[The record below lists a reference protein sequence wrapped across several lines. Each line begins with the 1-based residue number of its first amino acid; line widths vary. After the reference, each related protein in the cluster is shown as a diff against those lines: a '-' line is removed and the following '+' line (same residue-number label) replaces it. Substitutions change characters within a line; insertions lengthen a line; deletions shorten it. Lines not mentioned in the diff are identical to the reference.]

1 MSRKGRILLVA
12 SSLTMAVV
20 VLFVFNGKQLN
31 DRPNFRPLLQ
41 RNGYA
46 VALDFSDQMTGSSM
60 NLLSM
65 QCWGKLSHMSVVEP
79 FIKISWLGATLQAGK
94 PNVIDENAVKLSDI
108 FDIDVWQ
115 QFSKEK
121 GFSPLADWEEFLRM
135 SPRDLIIVAQIPMGP
150 TLDCALHKL
159 REGVS
164 PLVTEYNFK
173 IVREVCF
180 DFRRGAPSFE
190 EYTAELFG
198 EFSANAVTVIF
209 RVWGGIH
216 LDTNDPFRVVIRD
229 SQCAR
234 NGYDVMSAARTSKFI
249 SSDVQRYI
257 NTYLNGS
264 STYNAVMI
272 RLEYFFTNHNL
283 WTKSQEEQ
291 LAAVDGCFK
300 SIISEF
306 SKLRSEYSLNSTL
319 LTMDYGKHGSV
330 KFTGEGLVTSW
341 MDEKVKGL
349 FNEIYGTSLS
359 FSQWEESFETV
370 AYKNNPG
377 YVAQMQKELAAR
389 GQCLVLAGS
398 GGVSS
403 FQQQAQAMYQRYHS
417 GSTACIA
424 QACG

>member
-1 MSRKGRILLVA
+1 
-12 SSLTMAVV
+12 MAVV
-20 VLFVFNGKQLN
+20 VLFGFNVKQHN

-65 QCWGKLSHMSVVEP
+65 QCWGKLSNMSVVEP
-79 FIKISWLGATLQAGK
+79 FIKHSWLGATLQAGK
-94 PNVIDENAVKLSDI
+94 PNVIDENAMKLSDI

-121 GFSPLADWEEFLRM
+121 GFSPLVDWEEFLSKSSRN
-135 SPRDLIIVAQIPMGP
+135 LIIVAQIPMGP

-198 EFSANAVTVIF
+198 EFSANEVTVLF
-209 RVWGGIH
+209 RVWGGIQ
-216 LDTNDPFRVVIRD
+216 LDINPFRVAIRD
-229 SQCAR
+229 SQCSR
-234 NGYDVMSAARTSKFI
+234 NEYDVMSAARTSKFI

-272 RLEYFFTNHNL
+272 RLELFFTYHNL

-319 LTMDYGKHGSV
+319 LTMDYGKHGSI
-330 KFTGEGLVTSW
+330 KFAGEGLVTSW
-341 MDEKVKGL
+341 MDEKVKH
-349 FNEIYGTSLS
+349 FFDDIYGTSLS

-389 GQCLVLAGS
+389 GQCLVLAGT
-398 GGVSS
+398 GGGSS
-403 FQQQAQAMYQRYHS
+403 FQQQAQAMYERYHS